1 MARHGRLN
9 GNVSGMPESLKSK
22 ILEAYQRL
30 PANQQR
36 VADFILKQPHD
47 LAFLT
52 TESLSKTLKVSK
64 ATIVRFAQSLQY
76 QGFTELQ
83 NQVLDAVQST
93 IRAPDRYMVAIG
105 KMKPDE
111 TLTLVAQHEVHN
123 IDRTVH
129 YIDRETFSAAV
140 DVLVA
145 ARRVHTMGVGVSS
158 LLSEVLSYELNQ
170 VGIESQALA
179 SGKIRFVEHLAL
191 ARKGDVVVGF
201 SFRPYS
207 KETVDA
213 AKYARQRGL
222 NVIAV
227 TDKLTSPITFHAQ
240 HVLAVQT
247 ENMLHTNS
255 ISAISV
261 VINALV
267 TDVALKN
274 KSAASRMF
282 RESTQI
288 LQQTDEYI
296 EKREHEKR

>member
-1 MARHGRLN
+1 
-9 GNVSGMPESLKSK
+9 MPEALKGK

-52 TESLSKTLKVSK
+52 TDSLSKALKVSK
-64 ATIVRFAQSLQY
+64 ATIVRFAQSLGY

-83 NQVLDAVQST
+83 NEVLDAVQST
-93 IRAPDRYMVAIG
+93 IRAPDRYMIELG
-105 KMKPDE
+105 KLKPDE
-111 TLTLVAQHEVHN
+111 TLTLVARHEVHN

-129 YIDRETFSAAV
+129 YIDRSTFSGAV
-140 DVLVA
+140 EVLLS
-145 ARRVHTMGVGVSS
+145 ARRVYTMGIGVSS
-158 LLSEVLSYELNQ
+158 LLAEVLSYELNQ
-170 VGIESQALA
+170 VGLESQALT
-179 SGKIRFVEHLAL
+179 SGKLRFVEHLAL
-191 ARKGDVVVGF
+191 ARRGDVVVGF
-201 SFRPYS
+201 SFPPYS
-207 KETVDA
+207 KETIDA

-222 NVIAV
+222 SVVTI
-227 TDKLTSPITFHAQ
+227 TDKLTSPITFHAN

-274 KSAASRMF
+274 KPAASKMF
-282 RESTQI
+282 KESTEI
-288 LQQTDEYI
+288 LKQTEEYVD
-296 EKREHEKR
+296 KG

>member
-1 MARHGRLN
+1 MARKQKNNLN
-9 GNVSGMPESLKSK
+9 GMPEALKAK

-30 PANQQR
+30 PLNQQR

-52 TESLSKTLKVSK
+52 TDSLSRALEVSK
-64 ATIVRFAQSLQY
+64 ATIVRFAQSLGY

-83 NQVLDAVQST
+83 NEVLDAVQST
-93 IRAPDRYMVAIG
+93 IRAPDRYLIELG
-105 KMKPDE
+105 KLKPDE
-111 TLTLVAQHEVHN
+111 TLSLVAQHEVHN

-129 YIDRETFSAAV
+129 YIDRKTFSGAV
-140 DVLVA
+140 ETLLN
-145 ARRVHTMGVGVSS
+145 ARRVYTMGIGVSS
-158 LLSEVLSYELNQ
+158 LLAEVLSYELNQ

-179 SGKIRFVEHLAL
+179 SGKLRFVEHLAL
-191 ARKGDVVVGF
+191 ARRGDVAVGF
-201 SFRPYS
+201 SFQPYS
-207 KETVDA
+207 KETIDS
-213 AKYARQRGL
+213 AKYAKQRGL
-222 NVIAV
+222 GVVAI
-227 TDKLTSPITFHAQ
+227 TDKLTSPITFHAN

-274 KSAASRMF
+274 KPAASKMF
-282 RESTQI
+282 KESTHI
-288 LQQTDEYI
+288 LKQTEEYVD
-296 EKREHEKR
+296 KG

>member
-1 MARHGRLN
+1 MAGPSTKKNNLN
-9 GNVSGMPESLKSK
+9 GMPEALKGK

-52 TESLSKTLKVSK
+52 TDSLSKALKVSK
-64 ATIVRFAQSLQY
+64 ATIVRFAQSLGY

-83 NQVLDAVQST
+83 NEVLDAVQSS
-93 IRAPDRYMVAIG
+93 IRTPDSFMVELG
-105 KMKPDE
+105 KLKPDE
-111 TLTLVAQHEVHN
+111 TLALVAQHEVHN
-123 IDRTVH
+123 INRTVQ
-129 YIDRETFSAAV
+129 YIDRNTFSGAV
-140 DVLVA
+140 EVLVA
-145 ARRVHTMGVGVSS
+145 ARRVYTMGVGIST
-158 LLSEVLSYELNQ
+158 LMAEVLSYGLNQ

-179 SGKIRFVEHLAL
+179 SGRLRFVEHLAL
-191 ARKGDVVVGF
+191 ARRGDVVVGF
-201 SFRPYS
+201 SFQPYS

-222 NVIAV
+222 DVIAI
-227 TDKLTSPITFHAQ
+227 TDKLTSPITFHAH

-274 KSAASRMF
+274 KSAASKMF
-282 RESTQI
+282 KESTQI
-288 LQQTDEYI
+288 LQQTEEYI
-296 EKREHEKR
+296 GKKSL

>member
-1 MARHGRLN
+1 MVGSKEQKKSLN
-9 GNVSGMPESLKSK
+9 GMPEALKGK

-52 TESLSKTLKVSK
+52 TDSLSKNLKVSK
-64 ATIVRFAQSLQY
+64 ATIVRFAQSLGY

-83 NQVLDAVQST
+83 NEVLDAVQST
-93 IRAPDRYMVAIG
+93 IRAPDRFMIELG

-111 TLTLVAQHEVHN
+111 TLTVVARHEVQN
-123 IDRTVH
+123 INRTVQ
-129 YIDRETFSAAV
+129 YIDRETFSGAV
-140 DVLVA
+140 EALLG
-145 ARRVHTMGVGVSS
+145 ARRVFTMGIGVSS
-158 LLSEVLSYELNQ
+158 LLAEVLSYELNQ

-179 SGKIRFVEHLAL
+179 SGKLRFVEHLAL
-191 ARKGDVVVGF
+191 ARRGDVAVGF
-201 SFRPYS
+201 SFPPYS
-207 KETVDA
+207 KETIDA

-222 NVIAV
+222 GVVTI
-227 TDKLTSPITFHAQ
+227 TDKLTSPITFYAN

-267 TDVALKN
+267 TDVALRN
-274 KSAASRMF
+274 KPAASKMF

-288 LQQTDEYI
+288 LRQTEEYI
-296 EKREHEKR
+296 NKG

>member
-1 MARHGRLN
+1 MDGKKKSSLN
-9 GNVSGMPESLKSK
+9 GMPEALKAK

-52 TESLSKTLKVSK
+52 TDSLSKALKVSK
-64 ATIVRFAQSLQY
+64 ATIVRFAQSLGY

-83 NQVLDAVQST
+83 NEVLDAVQST
-93 IRAPDRYMVAIG
+93 IRAPDRYMIELG
-105 KMKPDE
+105 KLKPDE

-123 IDRTVH
+123 IDRTVQ
-129 YIDRETFSAAV
+129 YIDRNTFGGAV
-140 DVLVA
+140 DALLS
-145 ARRVHTMGVGVSS
+145 ARRVYTMGIGVSS
-158 LLSEVLSYELNQ
+158 LLAEVLSYELNQ

-179 SGKIRFVEHLAL
+179 SGKLRFVEHLAL
-191 ARKGDVVVGF
+191 ARRGDVVVGF
-201 SFRPYS
+201 SFPPYS

-222 NVIAV
+222 GVIAI
-227 TDKLTSPITFHAQ
+227 TDKLTSPITFHAY

-274 KSAASRMF
+274 KAAASKMF
-282 RESTQI
+282 KESTQI
-288 LQQTDEYI
+288 LQQTEEYI
-296 EKREHEKR
+296 DKKSS

>member
-1 MARHGRLN
+1 MARPGGQN
-9 GNVSGMPESLKSK
+9 NNFNGMPEALKGK
-22 ILEAYQRL
+22 ILEAYLRL
-30 PANQQR
+30 PANQRR

-52 TESLSKTLKVSK
+52 TDSLSKALKVSK
-64 ATIVRFAQSLQY
+64 ATIVRFAQSLGY

-83 NQVLDAVQST
+83 NEVLDAVQST
-93 IRAPDRYMVAIG
+93 IRAPDRYMIDLG
-105 KMKPDE
+105 KLRPDE

-129 YIDRETFSAAV
+129 YIDRSTFAGAV
-140 DVLVA
+140 GVLLA
-145 ARRVHTMGVGVSS
+145 ARRVHTMGIGVSS
-158 LLSEVLSYELNQ
+158 LLAEVLSYELNQ

-179 SGKIRFVEHLAL
+179 SGKLRFVEHLAL
-191 ARKGDVVVGF
+191 ARRGDVVVGF
-201 SFRPYS
+201 SFPPYS

-222 NVIAV
+222 GVIAI
-227 TDKLTSPITFHAQ
+227 TDKLTSPITFHAH

-274 KSAASRMF
+274 KSAASKMF
-282 RESTQI
+282 KESTQI
-288 LQQTDEYI
+288 LEQTEEYI
-296 EKREHEKR
+296 GKKSL

>member
-1 MARHGRLN
+1 MDDKKKSN
-9 GNVSGMPESLKSK
+9 FNGMPEALKGK

-52 TESLSKTLKVSK
+52 TDSLSKALKVSK
-64 ATIVRFAQSLQY
+64 ATIVRFAQSLGY
-76 QGFTELQ
+76 QGFTQLQ
-83 NQVLDAVQST
+83 SEVLDAVQST
-93 IRAPDRYMVAIG
+93 IRAPDRYMIELG
-105 KMKPDE
+105 KLKPDE

-129 YIDRETFSAAV
+129 YIDRNTFSGAV
-140 DVLVA
+140 EALLN
-145 ARRVHTMGVGVSS
+145 ARRVYTMGIGVSS
-158 LLSEVLSYELNQ
+158 LLAEVLSYELNQ

-179 SGKIRFVEHLAL
+179 SGKLRFVEHLAL
-191 ARKGDVVVGF
+191 ARRGDVAVGF
-201 SFRPYS
+201 SFPPYS
-207 KETVDA
+207 KETIDA

-222 NVIAV
+222 IVVAI
-227 TDKLTSPITFHAQ
+227 TDKLTSPITFHAN

-274 KSAASRMF
+274 KPAASKMF
-282 RESTQI
+282 KESTQI
-288 LQQTDEYI
+288 LKQTEEYVD
-296 EKREHEKR
+296 KG

>member
-1 MARHGRLN
+1 MVSKRANNLN
-9 GNVSGMPESLKSK
+9 GMPEALKGK

-52 TESLSKTLKVSK
+52 TDSLSRALEVSK
-64 ATIVRFAQSLQY
+64 ATIVRFAQNLGY
-76 QGFTELQ
+76 KGFTELQ
-83 NQVLDAVQST
+83 NEVLDAVQST
-93 IRAPDRYMVAIG
+93 IRAPDRYMIDLG
-105 KMKPDE
+105 KLKPDE

-123 IDRTVH
+123 INRTVH
-129 YIDRETFSAAV
+129 YIDRSTFSGAV
-140 DVLVA
+140 EALLR
-145 ARRVHTMGVGVSS
+145 ARRVYTMGIGVSS
-158 LLSEVLSYELNQ
+158 LLAEVLSYELNQ

-179 SGKIRFVEHLAL
+179 SGQLRFVEHLAL
-191 ARKGDVVVGF
+191 ARREDVAVGF

-207 KETVDA
+207 KETIDA
-213 AKYARQRGL
+213 AQYARQRGL
-222 NVIAV
+222 CVVSV
-227 TDKLTSPITFHAQ
+227 TDKLTSPITFHSNY
-240 HVLAVQT
+240 VLAVRT

-274 KSAASRMF
+274 KPAASKMF
-282 RESTQI
+282 KESMEAMKLTK
-288 LQQTDEYI
+288 EYVD
-296 EKREHEKR
+296 KG

>member
-1 MARHGRLN
+1 MAHKQKSNLN
-9 GNVSGMPESLKSK
+9 GMPEALKGK

-30 PANQQR
+30 PLNQQR

-52 TESLSKTLKVSK
+52 TDSLSKALKVSK
-64 ATIVRFAQSLQY
+64 ATIVRFAQSLGY

-83 NQVLDAVQST
+83 NEVLDAVQST
-93 IRAPDRYMVAIG
+93 IRAPDRYMIDLG
-105 KMKPDE
+105 KLKPDE

-129 YIDRETFSAAV
+129 YIDRNTFSGAV
-140 DVLVA
+140 EVLVA
-145 ARRVHTMGVGVSS
+145 ARRVHTMGIGVSS
-158 LLSEVLSYELNQ
+158 LLAEVLSYELNQ

-179 SGKIRFVEHLAL
+179 SGKLRFVEHLAL
-191 ARKGDVVVGF
+191 ARRGDVVVGF
-201 SFRPYS
+201 SFPPYS

-222 NVIAV
+222 GVIAI

-267 TDVALKN
+267 TDIALKN
-274 KSAASRMF
+274 KPAASKMF
-282 RESTQI
+282 KESTQI
-288 LQQTDEYI
+288 LQQTEEYI
-296 EKREHEKR
+296 DKRSL